1 MRLWNLKTWGWCEV
15 LKVIVKA
22 LYSFIAKP
30 EFRRLATSIDY
41 LQLVSYDDKDD
52 LMIVLGHNPTQEQPQ
67 QEQPEQKPKLSLQF
81 LLSVH
86 KMAPEGIIQPFD
98 RGTSLTFLID
108 KTAKEKVKE
117 ALK

>member
-1 MRLWNLKTWGWCEV
+1 MFKL
-15 LKVIVKA
+15 IIKA

-41 LQLVSYDDKDD
+41 LQLVSYNDKDD
-52 LMIVLGHNPTQEQPQ
+52 LMIMLGHNPTQEQTQ
-67 QEQPEQKPKLSLQF
+67 QEQQKLSLQF
-81 LLSVH
+81 LFAVH
-86 KMAPEGIIQPFD
+86 QMAPEGIIQPFD
-98 RGTSLTFLID
+98 GGTSLTFLID

>member
-1 MRLWNLKTWGWCEV
+1 M

-41 LQLVSYDDKDD
+41 LQLTSYNDKDD
-52 LMIVLGHNPTQEQPQ
+52 LVIVLGHNPTQDQ
-67 QEQPEQKPKLSLQF
+67 QEQQEEKPKLSEQF
-81 LLSVH
+81 LLAVH
-86 KMAPEGIIQPFD
+86 KMAPEGIIQPFEG
-98 RGTSLTFLID
+98 GTSLTFLIE
-108 KTAKEKVKE
+108 KTAKEKVEE